1 MSWKSALSSLAIL
14 VFFATAG
21 MAQDLKSEINVEGVA
36 GITQSNSNFLIP
48 TSATVGGGFLAGY
61 RYNVSPLFAVEG
73 DYALM
78 RNTQNFLNVLNI
90 GSGVQTNVQELTG
103 AAVLTPGSR
112 HRVRPY
118 LLAGGGALFFHPTNS
133 AINTLLGIGNSVGV
147 SVNETRPAFLYG
159 GGVDFDLTRYMALR
173 AEYRGL
179 LFKAPGLDIPGL
191 SGIPVL
197 GSLTSS
203 GFTHMAQPA
212 VGLVWRF

>member
-1 MSWKSALSSLAIL
+1 MSWKSVFGSLAVL
-14 VFFATAG
+14 TFFATAG
-21 MAQDLKSEINVEGVA
+21 FAQDLKSQVNVEGVA
-36 GITQSNSNFLIP
+36 GITQSNNNFLFP

-61 RYNVSPLFAVEG
+61 RYNLSPLFAVEG
-73 DYALM
+73 DYAWM
-78 RNTQNFLNVLNI
+78 RNSQSFNILNI
-90 GSGVQTNVQELTG
+90 GSGIQTNVQELTG
-103 AAVLTPGSR
+103 AAVLTPGSN

-118 LLAGGGALFFHPTNS
+118 LMAGGGAVFFHPTNS
-133 AINTLLGIGNSVGV
+133 AINTLLGLGSNVGV
-147 SVNETRPAFLYG
+147 NVNETKPAFLYG

-179 LFKAPGLDIPGL
+179 LFKAPGLEIPGL

>member
-1 MSWKSALSSLAIL
+1 MSWKSAFGSLAIL
-14 VFFATAG
+14 VFLATAG
-21 MAQDLKSEINVEGVA
+21 FAQDLKSEVNVEGIA
-36 GITQSNSNFLIP
+36 GITQSTNNFILP
-48 TSATVGGGFLAGY
+48 YSATVGGGFLGGY
-61 RYNVSPLFAVEG
+61 RYHLSPLFAVEG
-73 DYALM
+73 DYGWM
-78 RNTQNFLNVLNI
+78 RNTQNFLDPLNL
-90 GSGVQTNVQELTG
+90 GTGVQTNVQELTG
-103 AAVLTPGSR
+103 AAVLTPGSG

-133 AINTLLGIGNSVGV
+133 AINTLFGIGNNLGV

-179 LFKAPGLDIPGL
+179 VFKAPGFDVSGL
-191 SGIPVL
+191 SSVPVL

>member
-1 MSWKSALSSLAIL
+1 MSWKSVFGSLAVITL
-14 VFFATAG
+14 FAAAG
-21 MAQDLKSEINVEGVA
+21 FAQDLKSQVNVEGVA
-36 GITQSNSNFLIP
+36 GITQSNSNFLFP

-61 RYNVSPLFAVEG
+61 RYNLSALFAVEG
-73 DYALM
+73 DYAWM
-78 RNTQNFLNVLNI
+78 RNSQNFNILNI
-90 GSGVQTNVQELTG
+90 GSGIQTNVQELTG
-103 AAVLTPGSR
+103 AAVLTPGSS

-118 LLAGGGALFFHPTNS
+118 LMAGGGAVFFHPTNS
-133 AINTLLGIGNSVGV
+133 AINTLLGLGNNVGV
-147 SVNETRPAFLYG
+147 NVNETRPAFLYG

-203 GFTHMAQPA
+203 GFTHLAQPA